1 MHRRTFLAAA
11 LALAAAGCSTGAG
24 ATTAPA
30 SGTPSAPTGAARA
43 VIGLSYIPNVQF
55 APFYVAEEQSL
66 FSGVPATVSLRHHG
80 STEGL
85 FTALTAGTEDFLVAA
100 GSEAMQARAEGVDV
114 IAVGAYYKAFPV
126 QVIVPDGSPID
137 DLSGLKDRSLGVPGR
152 YGESWLATQLALAT
166 AGLTEDDVQIV
177 EVGYTQVAA
186 LTTKKVDA
194 IVGFRN
200 NELVQLEQAGTAA
213 RAIDVA
219 PGTVPLVSASLLT
232 TKAYAQANPDVVRAV
247 VAATAR
253 AIEATAADPDTA
265 VDAAASRIPGWT
277 EESRPN
283 ATAVLAATLQVM
295 ALDGGRFA
303 PALDPAQWQAMA
315 SFLEEHDLI
324 AAPVTATDAF
334 SNDYTA

>member
-1 MHRRTFLAAA
+1 MHRRTFLATA
-11 LALAAAGCSTGAG
+11 LALAAAGCTTGQQPA
-24 ATTAPA
+24 ATTP
-30 SGTPSAPTGAARA
+30 SGSAAARA
-43 VIGLSYIPNVQF
+43 TIGLSYIPNVQF
-55 APFYVAEEQSL
+55 APFYLAEADALYGS
-66 FSGVPATVSLRHHG
+66 VPAQVTLRHHG
-80 STEGL
+80 ATEGL
-85 FTALTAGTEDFLVAA
+85 FNALTSGAEDFLVAA
-100 GSEAMQARAEGVDV
+100 GSEALQARAEGVDV
-114 IAVGAYYKAFPV
+114 IAVGAYYKQFPV
-126 QVIVPDGSPID
+126 DVLTLGSSPVK
-137 DLSGLKDRSLGVPGR
+137 SLKDLKGRSLGVPGR
-152 YGESWLATQLALAT
+152 FGESWLGAQVALAT
-166 AGLTEDDVQIV
+166 AGLTDKDVTIV

-253 AIEATAADPDTA
+253 AIEATAADPDAA

-303 PALDPAQWQAMA
+303 PALDPAQWRAMA